1 MSKSLNEF
9 LTRQGVEDINTL
21 AEGVSM
27 FRIGKFSAVV
37 LEDNKGYVITEYNE
51 ASIIHTNRFGL
62 LSGREFLEKVIR
74 TRFDR
79 FAVLDMMLRQQGFER
94 FGAVG
99 KNVMN
104 ATFKNMTAKARI
116 DFSNQGDTIACTIWV
131 LEDDG
136 TTKKAPVARMD
147 LPEDKLL
154 AIIKDWEF

>member
-9 LTRQGVEDINTL
+9 LTRQGVEDITTL
-21 AEGVSM
+21 ADGVTL
-27 FRIGKFSAVV
+27 FRVGKFSAVV
-37 LEDNKGYVITEYNE
+37 LEDAMGYVITEYNE
-51 ASIIHTNRFGL
+51 GSIIHTNRFGL
-62 LSGREFLEKVIR
+62 LSGREHLEDVIR
-74 TRFDR
+74 KRFDR
-79 FAVLDMMLRQQGFER
+79 FAVLGMMLHYQGFER

-104 ATFKNMTAKARI
+104 ATFKNTTAKARI
-116 DFSNQGDTIACTIWV
+116 DFSNQGETIACTIWL